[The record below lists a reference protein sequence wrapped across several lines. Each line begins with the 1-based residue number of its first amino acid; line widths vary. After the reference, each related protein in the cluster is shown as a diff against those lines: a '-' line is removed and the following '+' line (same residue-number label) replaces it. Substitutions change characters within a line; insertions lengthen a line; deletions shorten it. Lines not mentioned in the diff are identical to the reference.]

1 MNCDNSN
8 SNSSAS
14 DGKLNRCLSDAL
26 QSAARHNPC
35 LSTAPYPLRFNC
47 VASATCRKQIVRI
60 QKSSRHLRLACGG
73 LSQMTIWHVNGWPDP
88 ETMGLDGRDRRP
100 RNDRIWIHS
109 LIASGRPARSLMP
122 LARPTKFETTPFRV
136 SFFQARPTESSR
148 VLSVISR

>member
-8 SNSSAS
+8 STSSAS

-35 LSTAPYPLRFNC
+35 LSTAPYPSGSIAWQARPVENKLFDTK
-47 VASATCRKQIVRI
+47 SFATCGW
-60 QKSSRHLRLACGG
+60 LGGG
-73 LSQMTIWHVNGWPDP
+73 LSQMTICHVNGWLGP

-136 SFFQARPTESSR
+136 PFFQARPTESSR

>member
-35 LSTAPYPLRFNC
+35 LSTAPYPLRFIAWQARPVENKLFD
-47 VASATCRKQIVRI
+47 TKNP
-60 QKSSRHLRLACGG
+60 RHLRLACGG

-109 LIASGRPARSLMP
+109 LIASGRPALSLMP

-136 SFFQARPTESSR
+136 PFFQARPTESSR